1 MTPERYQKLLHW
13 MEAHPAV
20 RTAVITLNRWL
31 PAVPFVCYP
40 LLLVLLNV
48 QWFRLL
54 QVGLNQAALDFM
66 QLIARAILVP
76 GFVFLGGTVLRAKLN
91 FPRPYEQP
99 GFVPLVAKETKGHS
113 FPSRHALSAAVLAM
127 TWLRFFPAVGV
138 AMVIITLLICALR
151 VLVGVHSVPDVLF
164 GAALGFGLGAV
175 GMWLL

>member
-1 MTPERYQKLLHW
+1 MGW
-13 MEAHPAV
+13 MPGPPCASWSSSATIGFRPC
-20 RTAVITLNRWL
+20 RSIRFWW
-31 PAVPFVCYP
+31 
-40 LLLVLLNV
+40 LLLPPL
-48 QWFRLL
+48 
-54 QVGLNQAALDFM
+54 
-66 QLIARAILVP
+66 
-76 GFVFLGGTVLRAKLN
+76 
-91 FPRPYEQP
+91 

-175 GMWLL
+175 GLWLL